1 MTIDNIKIKWSA
13 SWMVCEA
20 TVISYDWCRINN
32 IRYRGATGE
41 WLGDYAISDNV
52 KKMCRREWYKMAKE
66 AGLSRKKLSISI

>member
-1 MTIDNIKIKWSA
+1 MCLELWKH
-13 SWMVCEA
+13 
-20 TVISYDWCRINN
+20 
-32 IRYRGATGE
+32 E